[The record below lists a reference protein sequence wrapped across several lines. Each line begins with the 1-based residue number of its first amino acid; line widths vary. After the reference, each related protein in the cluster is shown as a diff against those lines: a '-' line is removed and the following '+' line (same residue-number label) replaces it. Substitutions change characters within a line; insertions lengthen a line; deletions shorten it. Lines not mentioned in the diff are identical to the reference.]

1 MPGGAGPF
9 PARLPAFG
17 DRACAQSGLH
27 PALHCLRCSMASARM
42 LDHRMLA
49 SSSASVVGARVS
61 PLPCRISQ
69 HHARVAKRVQAIA
82 VPESPVEQKEE
93 KLVRPD
99 AEGRYGRF
107 GGKYVP
113 ETLIPALAE
122 LEAEYAKA
130 LKDPSFQVRGR
141 TAASCCG
148 WTLQQFADLRS
159 QAELDAILK
168 DYVGRETPL
177 YYAERLSEYHRRCDC
192 W

>member
-1 MPGGAGPF
+1 
-9 PARLPAFG
+9 
-17 DRACAQSGLH
+17 
-27 PALHCLRCSMASARM
+27 
-42 LDHRMLA
+42 
-49 SSSASVVGARVS
+49 
-61 PLPCRISQ
+61 
-69 HHARVAKRVQAIA
+69 VAKRVQAIA

-130 LKDPSFQVRGR
+130 LQDPSFQVRR
-141 TAASCCG
+141 PSSK
-148 WTLQQFADLRS
+148 LLDLDFS
-159 QAELDAILK
+159 SLMAIVWQAELDAILK

-177 YYAERLSEYHRRCDC
+177 YYAERLSEHYRRYD
-192 W
+192 WE